1 MGIIKRILLL
11 LFGFLSGLFG
21 FLSLVVAVA
30 IIALELS
37 GNKNMDKMDSATKI
51 YMIGFLIIICELFL
65 AFGIAASLVCLR
77 CVFGPRNWITG
88 IINYFWKRAIKFAL
102 ALPVLSMSC
111 IIIFRIVKYFTS

>member
-30 IIALELS
+30 IIVLELS
-37 GNKNMDKMDSATKI
+37 GNKNMEKMDSATKI

-65 AFGIAASLVCLR
+65 AFGIAASL
-77 CVFGPRNWITG
+77 
-88 IINYFWKRAIKFAL
+88 L
-102 ALPVLSMSC
+102 ALRW
-111 IIIFRIVKYFTS
+111 FRPEELDNRNNQLFLEKGD